1 MYQLMTYWHNDIL
14 FTVLQLGRV
23 TSPFNTKAFVCG
35 SHMPGGKKDSA
46 FSDKINPLGR

>member
-23 TSPFNTKAFVCG
+23 TSPFNAKNVCLWQ
-35 SHMPGGKKDSA
+35 SYAWGKKDSA